1 MPGLNGSVNSPAI
14 EHLVVLPE
22 KLRNTTLQNLRRE
35 LAKIPNVKFDGD
47 SFFKFDGSKTLFSCR
62 RGSVEFFGPVLESPT
77 YRERWGSCLFT
88 LSTTSLDHFE
98 KKIGD
103 VVSKTDAIIARYPDS
118 SNNNSQIYKLS
129 HTLFS
134 EITDR
139 AKKEISLAP
148 KEVDENFFGKHG
160 RDRYPGEPETGYSF
174 ALFSDSE
181 KDPLVIN
188 SVLLKNDHGENLLSF
203 CCNMNKSQTLNKF
216 DIFGGLVFPL
226 NNGQTFEYL
235 AKMTKS
241 EFVSRAR
248 AIMGLNQMS
257 FQSAMTVD
265 QYFDNPLPIPVL
277 KKLAERLKNN
287 RSDEFVTKEGKLY
300 FKPTGKGFVVAAI
313 DRTEESAKIF
323 GGQILME
330 TKKIQ
335 NRQTRTPD
343 MGER

>member
-1 MPGLNGSVNSPAI
+1 MPGLNGSVNFPAI
-14 EHLVVLPE
+14 KHLVVLPE
-22 KLRNTTLQNLRRE
+22 KLKNTTLQNLRKE
-35 LAKIPNVKFDGD
+35 LAKIQNAKFETYA
-47 SFFKFDGSKTLFSCR
+47 FFKFDGSKTFFSYK
-62 RGSVEFFGPVLESPT
+62 RGTVDFFGPALEKTPDHS
-77 YRERWGSCLFT
+77 RWGAWLFT
-88 LSTTSLDHFE
+88 LNATSLDYFE

-103 VVSKTDAIIARYPDS
+103 IVSKTDAIIARYQDS

-174 ALFSDSE
+174 SLFADSE

-188 SVLLKNDHGENLLSF
+188 SVLLKNDHGDNLLSF

-216 DIFGGLVFPL
+216 DIFGGLVLPL
-226 NNGQTFEYL
+226 NNAQTFEYL

-248 AIMGLNQMS
+248 AIMGLNQTS

-265 QYFDNPLPIPVL
+265 QYFDKPLPLPVF

-287 RSDEFVTKEGKLY
+287 RGNEFVTKEEKLY

-335 NRQTRTPD
+335 NRQIGSLD

>member
-1 MPGLNGSVNSPAI
+1 MSGFNGSVNSPAI

-47 SFFKFDGSKTLFSCR
+47 SFFKFDGSKTFFSYR
-62 RGSVEFFGPVLESPT
+62 RGSVEFFGPALESLT
-77 YRERWGSCLFT
+77 RQGRGAHLFT

-98 KKIGD
+98 KKIGE
-103 VVSKTDAIIARYPDS
+103 VVSKTDAIISRYTDS
-118 SNNNSQIYKLS
+118 SSNDSQIYKS
-129 HTLFS
+129 PYTIFS
-134 EITDR
+134 EVTGR
-139 AKKEISLAP
+139 GEKEISFAP